1 MYILVKNSNN
11 EYLQINLIY
20 CFLTVMIIFFAENWS
35 DILDQPSDREV
46 SNTFTPEEESIYAP
60 YTNRRNDILSDVD
73 DNKFL
78 THFINNLPNLEED
91 EVRNMDRDSPEND
104 MVMDA
109 TNYLGKIAC
118 EVGAADDCP
127 FNSECI
133 PIGLKL
139 RNGICKCVPGT
150 EEDAQGAC
158 VQTLR
163 PFAKGPTIQMDS
175 LKKSAEMIGDSRN
188 DDLKI
193 ESSSPKS
200 VQNLT
205 VSISP
210 QQVILA
216 TATF

>member
-1 MYILVKNSNN
+1 M
-11 EYLQINLIY
+11 
-20 CFLTVMIIFFAENWS
+20 
-35 DILDQPSDREV
+35 
-46 SNTFTPEEESIYAP
+46 YAP
-60 YTNRRNDILSDVD
+60 YTNRRNDILADVD

-78 THFINNLPNLEED
+78 THFIDNLPNLED
-91 EVRNMDRDSPEND
+91 EEARNLDRDSPESD
-104 MVMDA
+104 MAMDT

-133 PIGLKL
+133 PIGHKL

-150 EEDAQGAC
+150 EENAQGAC

-163 PFAKGPTIQMDS
+163 PFAKGPTMQMDS
-175 LKKSAEMIGDSRN
+175 LKKSDAMIGEPRN

-193 ESSSPKS
+193 ESSSPKI

-210 QQVILA
+210 KQVMYCNILK
-216 TATF
+216 

>member
-1 MYILVKNSNN
+1 MQNSNN
-11 EYLQINLIY
+11 DVFCLLF
-20 CFLTVMIIFFAENWS
+20 CFFIHAIIFFPENWS
-35 DILDQPSDREV
+35 DILDQSSYREM
-46 SNTFTPEEESIYAP
+46 SNSFSPEEESIYAP

-78 THFINNLPNLEED
+78 THFINNLPNLEEE
-91 EVRNMDRDSPEND
+91 EVGNLDRDSPEND

-109 TNYLGKIAC
+109 TSYLGKIAC

-163 PFAKGPTIQMDS
+163 PFAKGPTIEMGS
-175 LKKSAEMIGDSRN
+175 LKKSAETIGDSRN
-188 DDLKI
+188 NDLKI
-193 ESSSPKS
+193 DTSSPKS

-205 VSISP
+205 VSIASK
-210 QQVILA
+210 QVILSS
-216 TATF
+216 TSF

>member
-1 MYILVKNSNN
+1 MKIITQSSIND
-11 EYLQINLIY
+11 YLQTILLWYVFTHEILI
-20 CFLTVMIIFFAENWS
+20 FTENWS
-35 DILDQPSDREV
+35 DILDQSSYREV
-46 SNTFTPEEESIYAP
+46 SNTYSPEEESIYAP
-60 YTNRRNDILSDVD
+60 YTNRRNDILTDVD

-78 THFINNLPNLEED
+78 THFINNLPNLEEED
-91 EVRNMDRDSPEND
+91 VRNLDRDSPESD

-109 TNYLGKIAC
+109 TSYLGKIAC

-133 PIGLKL
+133 PIGIKL

-175 LKKSAEMIGDSRN
+175 LKKSGEMIDDS
-188 DDLKI
+188 KI

-205 VSISP
+205 VSVLP
-210 QQVILA
+210 KQVMLSCYILKSN
-216 TATF
+216 

>member
-1 MYILVKNSNN
+1 
-11 EYLQINLIY
+11 
-20 CFLTVMIIFFAENWS
+20 
-35 DILDQPSDREV
+35 
-46 SNTFTPEEESIYAP
+46 
-60 YTNRRNDILSDVD
+60 
-73 DNKFL
+73 
-78 THFINNLPNLEED
+78 
-91 EVRNMDRDSPEND
+91 MDRDSSEND

-118 EVGAADDCP
+118 DVGTAEDCP

-150 EEDAQGAC
+150 EENAQGAC

-163 PFAKGPTIQMDS
+163 PFAKGPIMQMDS
-175 LKKSAEMIGDSRN
+175 LKKNDAIGDIAN

-193 ESSSPKS
+193 ESSTTKS

-205 VSISP
+205 VSIISKE
-210 QQVILA
+210 VMD
-216 TATF
+216 